1 MDTLTAIGT
10 LILALTMVVLA
21 YFTYWRGKQ
30 AVKIAGEDRERDDRE
45 DRDARQVIVIEE
57 GVNQINRT
65 GPNRRIILSSPN
77 ISPVKQVQG
86 AIVNIR
92 PGGGLNITPFG
103 GHAPPTVD
111 TERTCR
117 STAEASS
124 PTAVGDR
131 PRVEPQIPRG
141 PCHWRPLLL
150 SAFSISPR
158 PGKEGRVTARGH
170 RPAELRTA

>member
-1 MDTLTAIGT
+1 VDTLTAIGT

-45 DRDARQVIVIEE
+45 DRDARQVIAIEE

-103 GHAPPTVD
+103 GHAPL
-111 TERTCR
+111 
-117 STAEASS
+117 S
-124 PTAVGDR
+124 G
-131 PRVEPQIPRG
+131 
-141 PCHWRPLLL
+141 WR
-150 SAFSISPR
+150 
-158 PGKEGRVTARGH
+158 
-170 RPAELRTA
+170 